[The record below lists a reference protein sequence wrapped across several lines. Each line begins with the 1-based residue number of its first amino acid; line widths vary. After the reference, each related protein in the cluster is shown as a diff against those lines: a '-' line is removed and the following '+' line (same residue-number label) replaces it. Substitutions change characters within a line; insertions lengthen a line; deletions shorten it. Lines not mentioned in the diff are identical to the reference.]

1 MSHLQVKGEYG
12 IEVTRIA
19 RPLPL
24 EYLIVELT
32 TTHPLQPKPSLP
44 GGRGGDPFPV
54 ENREDFGEMQNFE
67 AFVKYLDQ
75 QKSENFL
82 CAMSNF
88 HLLFFLF
95 TTDVVQLQVRG
106 KSASLLSFSSCGGDF
121 SFIDP
126 FSSALDPSL
135 SSFVIRLPL
144 SRGTCVPCTY
154 LHPAAFFARAVRNHC
169 SAGRAEG

>member
-1 MSHLQVKGEYG
+1 MFHLQVKGEYG

-54 ENREDFGEMQNFE
+54 ENREDSGERQNFE

-75 QKSENFL
+75 QKSTNFL

-106 KSASLLSFSSCGGDF
+106 Q
-121 SFIDP
+121 
-126 FSSALDPSL
+126 
-135 SSFVIRLPL
+135 
-144 SRGTCVPCTY
+144 
-154 LHPAAFFARAVRNHC
+154 
-169 SAGRAEG
+169 SAGLVSSSLCGVILPSF